1 MTRTAAKKEG
11 SLWHQIG
18 AFCLPYLCSCFLQTL
33 YGMAD
38 LFIIGQFEG
47 AGSITAVS
55 IGSQVMHM
63 VTVMIV
69 GLAMGTTVHIGR
81 CIGAARRDL
90 AARFTGNTIT
100 LFLGGSLVLAALLL
114 GLVDPA
120 VGWMATPPEAV
131 SGARDYLTICYLGI
145 PFITAYNIISSIF
158 RGMGNSRT
166 PMYFVAIA
174 CVANIILDYLFMGA
188 FHMGPAG
195 AALGTVLSQA
205 ISVGISVWMV
215 RKYDLGIPLTRADLK
230 PYGDILRKILR
241 VGVPI
246 SMQDGFIQISFLVIT
261 VIANQRG
268 VVDAAAVGI
277 VEKFIS
283 FVFMVPS
290 AMLSTVSALGAI
302 RIGAGKPEQAVEIL
316 HAGLETVVIYGAVL
330 ALLIQFCAYGVVG
343 LFTTEPAV
351 IAAGGPYLKGYILDT
366 LVAGIHFCFSG
377 YFTANGRSEIS
388 FLHNITSTVCARI
401 PLAYL
406 ASRTFPQTLL
416 PMGLATASGS
426 LVSVGICLVAYRVLK
441 PRFVGAGR

>member
-114 GLVDPA
+114 GLVDPV

-174 CVANIILDYLFMGA
+174 CVANILLDYLFMGA

-230 PYGDILRKILR
+230 PCGDILRKILR

-246 SMQDGFIQISFLVIT
+246 SMQDGGLVNKFWTQFKIFLDSQSV
-261 VIANQRG
+261 NFGHQFHSLDKG
-268 VVDAAAVGI
+268 VKLIRYHSCSDSYCPNPLFQDGT
-277 VEKFIS
+277 F
-283 FVFMVPS
+283 PG
-290 AMLSTVSALGAI
+290 TALALNSQGSK
-302 RIGAGKPEQAVEIL
+302 R
-316 HAGLETVVIYGAVL
+316 AVL
-330 ALLIQFCAYGVVG
+330 
-343 LFTTEPAV
+343 
-351 IAAGGPYLKGYILDT
+351 
-366 LVAGIHFCFSG
+366 H
-377 YFTANGRSEIS
+377 
-388 FLHNITSTVCARI
+388 
-401 PLAYL
+401 
-406 ASRTFPQTLL
+406 
-416 PMGLATASGS
+416 
-426 LVSVGICLVAYRVLK
+426 
-441 PRFVGAGR
+441 

>member
-114 GLVDPA
+114 GLVDPV

-195 AALGTVLSQA
+195 AALG
-205 ISVGISVWMV
+205 
-215 RKYDLGIPLTRADLK
+215 IPLTRADLK
-230 PYGDILRKILR
+230 PCGDILRKILR

-290 AMLSTVSALGAI
+290 AMLSTVSALGSI
-302 RIGAGKPEQAVEIL
+302 RIGAGKPRQAVEIL
-316 HAGLETVVIYGAVL
+316 HAGLENVVIYGAVL

-366 LVAGIHFCFSG
+366 LFAGIHFCFSG

-406 ASRTFPQTLL
+406 ASRTFPHTLL

>member
-114 GLVDPA
+114 GLVDPV

-174 CVANIILDYLFMGA
+174 CVANILLDYLFMGA

-195 AALGTVLSQA
+195 AA
-205 ISVGISVWMV
+205 W
-215 RKYDLGIPLTRADLK
+215 
-230 PYGDILRKILR
+230 
-241 VGVPI
+241 
-246 SMQDGFIQISFLVIT
+246 
-261 VIANQRG
+261 
-268 VVDAAAVGI
+268 
-277 VEKFIS
+277 
-283 FVFMVPS
+283 
-290 AMLSTVSALGAI
+290 
-302 RIGAGKPEQAVEIL
+302 
-316 HAGLETVVIYGAVL
+316 
-330 ALLIQFCAYGVVG
+330 
-343 LFTTEPAV
+343 
-351 IAAGGPYLKGYILDT
+351 
-366 LVAGIHFCFSG
+366 
-377 YFTANGRSEIS
+377 GR
-388 FLHNITSTVCARI
+388 C
-401 PLAYL
+401 
-406 ASRTFPQTLL
+406 
-416 PMGLATASGS
+416 
-426 LVSVGICLVAYRVLK
+426 
-441 PRFVGAGR
+441 

>member
-1 MTRTAAKKEG
+1 MTRTAVKKEG

-81 CIGAARRDL
+81 CIGAA
-90 AARFTGNTIT
+90 
-100 LFLGGSLVLAALLL
+100 
-114 GLVDPA
+114 
-120 VGWMATPPEAV
+120 
-131 SGARDYLTICYLGI
+131 
-145 PFITAYNIISSIF
+145 
-158 RGMGNSRT
+158 
-166 PMYFVAIA
+166 
-174 CVANIILDYLFMGA
+174 
-188 FHMGPAG
+188 
-195 AALGTVLSQA
+195 LGTVLSQA

-215 RKYDLGIPLTRADLK
+215 RKYDLGIPLSRADLK
-230 PYGDILRKILR
+230 PRWDIFRKILR

-302 RIGAGKPEQAVEIL
+302 RIGTGKPRQAVEIL
-316 HAGLETVVIYGAVL
+316 HAGLEIVV
-330 ALLIQFCAYGVVG
+330 AYGVVE

-366 LVAGIHFCFSG
+366 LFAGIHFCFSG

-406 ASRTFPQTLL
+406 ASRTFPHTLL